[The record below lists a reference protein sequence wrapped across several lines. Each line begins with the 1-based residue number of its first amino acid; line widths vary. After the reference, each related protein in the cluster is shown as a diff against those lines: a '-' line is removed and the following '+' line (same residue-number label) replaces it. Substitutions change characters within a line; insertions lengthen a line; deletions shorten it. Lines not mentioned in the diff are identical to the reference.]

1 LSRLDGRVAV
11 VAGAAGGLG
20 PVVARTLAAEGAT
33 LALTDVDQG
42 RLDDLVRE
50 LGLPDER
57 IDARVVDLLDEDA
70 TREWAAALQDRFGH
84 VDAVA
89 HLVGGWR
96 GGTPLGEAPLDDWHW
111 LHDLLIRT
119 LQHTSRAFVDALK
132 ASGHG
137 RFVVVTAAAAQR
149 PTSTNAAY
157 AAAKAAADAWT
168 LALAD
173 ELAGTG
179 STANLIA
186 VNAILT
192 PQMRAENPDKEYRT
206 FTPAEDIAEAIA
218 FVFSDAAAKMNGKR
232 LALHP

>member
-1 LSRLDGRVAV
+1 V
-11 VAGAAGGLG
+11 
-20 PVVARTLAAEGAT
+20 
-33 LALTDVDQG
+33 LALTDVDQS
-42 RLDDLVRE
+42 RLDEVVAALA
-50 LGLPDER
+50 LPDDHV
-57 IDARVVDLLDEDA
+57 DARVVDLLDDSETSA
-70 TREWAAALQDRFGH
+70 WARALAERFGR

-96 GGTPLGEAPLDDWHW
+96 GGQPLGEAPLDDWEL
-111 LHDLLIRT
+111 LHNLLIRT
-119 LQHTSRAFVDALK
+119 LQHTSRAFLPALK
-132 ASGHG
+132 DSGRG
-137 RFVVVTAAAAQR
+137 RFVVVSAAAAQR

-157 AAAKAAADAWT
+157 ASAKAAAEAWT

-179 STANLIA
+179 ATANIVV

-206 FTPAEDIAEAIA
+206 FTSAEDIAAAIA
-218 FVFSDAAAKMNGKR
+218 YLFSDSAAKMNGKR